1 MSEYCYFSSSNLK
14 FENQVNQSIPDTQN
28 DKLLNA
34 KKLILDF
41 VKTEEQLLTEKILK
55 EARTSLSELSGTMS
69 QTASLLLEIARKEE
83 LVSSDSME
91 PLVREFTELLKT
103 YHRYS
108 SRFLESSLTLYT
120 KKAQQYHD

>member
-1 MSEYCYFSSSNLK
+1 M
-14 FENQVNQSIPDTQN
+14 NQSIPDTQN

-41 VKTEEQLLTEKILK
+41 TKTEEQILTEKILK
-55 EARTSLSELSGTMS
+55 EARSSLSELSGTMN
-69 QTASLLLEIARKEE
+69 QTAELLLEIVRKEE

-120 KKAQQYHD
+120 KKAQQLS